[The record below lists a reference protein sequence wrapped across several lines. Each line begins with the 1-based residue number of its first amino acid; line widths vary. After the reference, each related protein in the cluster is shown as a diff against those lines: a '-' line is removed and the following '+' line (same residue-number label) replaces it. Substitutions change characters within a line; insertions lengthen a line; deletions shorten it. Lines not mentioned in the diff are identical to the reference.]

1 VPLLELGATAPL
13 RSAAAGGAAPAVL
26 SDLAV
31 REDLAAGRLVEIPV
45 DGGLDLERTLRA
57 VWPRDADLPEA
68 AGHLLWIAQ
77 TDGVRSTPDRP
88 LHAPPSPPPSPPR
101 PNSSF

>member
-1 VPLLELGATAPL
+1 VPLLELGSTAPL

-45 DGGLDLERTLRA
+45 DEGLDLTRTLRA
-57 VWPRDADLPEA
+57 VWPLATELPEA
-68 AGHLLWIAQ
+68 AKHLLWIAQ
-77 TDGVRSTPDRP
+77 GGPAGGR
-88 LHAPPSPPPSPPR
+88 
-101 PNSSF
+101 